1 MRHGQKERERKQV
14 PRIQKASTWGG
25 GRHTDFSFPPL
36 TPIILAKSQV
46 WPFSFT
52 LLVIL
57 PRHLWRIGSRN
68 PYRYQVLQML
78 KSLIE
83 NGIITAHN
91 LYTSFP
97 GGTDGKKS
105 ACNARDPG
113 SICGSRRSPGE
124 GHGNPLQYSCLENPM
139 DRGAWWTRTIRSQ
152 WIGHDSVTN
161 AHTIHAWHI
170 LHLHC
175 LL

>member
-1 MRHGQKERERKQV
+1 MGRG
-14 PRIQKASTWGG
+14 KAYRFLISTINTHYSGKKSSLTILL
-25 GRHTDFSFPPL
+25 HTAGNSPSASVED
-36 TPIILAKSQV
+36 
-46 WPFSFT
+46 
-52 LLVIL
+52 
-57 PRHLWRIGSRN
+57 RRIGSRN

-139 DRGAWWTRTIRSQ
+139 DRGAWWTTVHEVSKS
-152 WIGHDSVTN
+152 WTGLSD
-161 AHTIHAWHI
+161 
-170 LHLHC
+170 
-175 LL
+175 